1 MTYKTSAD
9 ASSVTWIAGSGAT
22 GPKVWFQGAWY
33 GVVGGKVLQGTD
45 DWLGAT
51 TVLDQP
57 PWQIMGLH
65 VMDVPAIRGGLKD
78 INRRFITP

>member
-9 ASSVTWIAGSGAT
+9 ASSVTWITGSGAT

-33 GVVGGKVLQGTD
+33 GVGGGKVLRGD
-45 DWLGAT
+45 DNWLSTT

-57 PWQIMGLH
+57 LGRLH

-78 INRRFITP
+78 LNRRFITP